1 MVDGD
6 PVEVYVARDAS
17 DAAMALAM
25 LAAEG
30 IEGRVVGENLQT
42 AAGELGMSYNALP
55 RVWVPGEQAGRAR
68 ELIRAHERER
78 SAPADAA
85 PAAPWVCPG
94 CGESVPG
101 EFDLCWSCQTERP

>member
-1 MVDGD
+1 MVDVD
-6 PVEVYVARDAS
+6 PVEVYVAHDAS

-25 LAAEG
+25 LGAEG

-55 RVWVPGEQAGRAR
+55 RVWVPGDQAERAR

-78 SAPADAA
+78 SAQADAA
-85 PAAPWVCPG
+85 PADPWVCPG
-94 CGESVPG
+94 CEESVPG
-101 EFDLCWSCQTERP
+101 DFDLCWSCQTERP